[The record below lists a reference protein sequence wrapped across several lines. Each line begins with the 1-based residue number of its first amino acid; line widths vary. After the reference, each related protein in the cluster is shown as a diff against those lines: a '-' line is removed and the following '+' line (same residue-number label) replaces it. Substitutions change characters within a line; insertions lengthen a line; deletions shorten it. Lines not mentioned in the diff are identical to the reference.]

1 MKDQKLGNFP
11 WFFVEQS
18 LRTALWPRRDG
29 LLRPPYVPQFM
40 LAMTLDQMAEI
51 GVALGAGRPEL
62 ALGILTTLFGGRD
75 WKQQPGEELFSA
87 YDASGTVQA
96 AMGQTAPWTAIADVL
111 GWRAN
116 ADVLTAEAY
125 VSMKMGQGQKVTMGD
140 RPTVAWST
148 LQAREFQV
156 SLVVFFT
163 TALLWGFTH
172 PKDASRALKEDCARL
187 AMSLEYAI
195 RAGVDLP
202 PNYQCLSAEEMVEQA
217 ALIADAYEG
226 KHRFRFRTCPE
237 LLETPQAKQRLGGAP
252 PSPPRYW
259 TRESRV
265 SDAVP
270 RAWLLL
276 NVQGRLAYH
285 YILTMW
291 TAHLRSDAPEEK
303 PAVSPS
309 EVMAHL
315 SAYCRGYLMNV
326 RGMTLPD
333 ARLLA
338 MDPQLGPVMDR
349 AANTWAVGV
358 AAAKIDLCDILGRLD
373 YGSPLMQPINE
384 VLDQFTER
392 FSERKPAIVQYL
404 RQIGH
409 PVAEE

>member
-1 MKDQKLGNFP
+1 MKPQGSGSFP

-18 LRTALWPRRDG
+18 LRTARWPRKEG
-29 LLRPPYVPQFM
+29 FLRPPYVSQFM

-51 GVALGAGRPEL
+51 AVALGAGRPEL

-75 WKQQPGEELFSA
+75 WQRQPAEEIFSA
-87 YDASGTVQA
+87 YDASGTVRA
-96 AMGQTAPWTAIADVL
+96 AMGQVAPWTAIADGL
-111 GWRAN
+111 GWRAS
-116 ADVLTAEAY
+116 ADLLTNE
-125 VSMKMGQGQKVTMGD
+125 VSFSMKLGKQL
-140 RPTVAWST
+140 TVPWT
-148 LQAREFQV
+148 VLQAREFQV

-202 PNYQCLSAEEMVEQA
+202 PNYQCLSAEETVEQA
-217 ALIADAYEG
+217 ALIAEAYEG
-226 KHRFRFRTCPE
+226 KHRFRFRACRE
-237 LLETPQAKQRLGGAP
+237 LLETPQAKQRLGNGP

-276 NVQGRLAYH
+276 NAQGRLACH

-291 TAHLRSDAPEEK
+291 TAHLRSDEPDEK

-309 EVMAHL
+309 EVMVPL

-349 AANTWAVGV
+349 AASTWAVNV
-358 AAAKIDLCDILGRLD
+358 TTAKIDLCDILGRLD

-409 PVAEE
+409 PVVEE